1 MVLLKES
8 EKLEDLQAGNLWI
21 IQDSEEYRFTS
32 DAVLLANVVNAKS
45 KDVVVD
51 FGTGSGI
58 IPLLLVGKKGVNN
71 AVGVEIQPQLAD
83 MASRSVQ
90 YNNLQDKIKI
100 VNMSLQEYAYQNADK
115 KVDIITCNPPYIK
128 QNCGDTQIKESLKI
142 CRHEVLVTLDEI
154 CQAAGRL
161 LKNNGRFYMVHKA
174 ERCSE
179 IFELMLKYKIQP
191 KEITTVCAR
200 EGDAPYLVIVCGA
213 KAGKVGLKWNK
224 PITIYDKDGNYTQTT
239 ARLYGE
245 VENG

>member
-1 MVLLKES
+1 MVFLKES
-8 EKLEDLQAGNLWI
+8 EKLEDLQTGNLWI

-71 AVGVEIQPQLAD
+71 AIGVEIQPQLAD

-224 PITIYDKDGNYTQTT
+224 PIVIYDNDGNYTQTT

>member
-1 MVLLKES
+1 MVLLKDS
-8 EKLEDLQAGNLWI
+8 EKLEDLQVGNLWI

-32 DAVLLANVVNAKS
+32 DAVLLANSVKAKKTDS
-45 KDVVVD
+45 VVD

-58 IPLLLVGKKGVNN
+58 IPILLVGKKGVSNV
-71 AVGVEIQPQLAD
+71 VGVEIQPQLAD
-83 MASRSVQ
+83 MASRSVE

-100 VNMSLQEYAYQNADK
+100 VNTSLQDYAKQNCDK

-128 QNCGDTQIKESLKI
+128 QNCGDTQLKESLKI
-142 CRHEVLVTLDEI
+142 CRHEVKATLEDI
-154 CQAAGRL
+154 CQAAGRM
-161 LKNNGRFYMVHKA
+161 LKNNGRFFMVHKA

-224 PITIYDKDGNYTQTT
+224 PIVIYDNDGNYTQTT
-239 ARLYGE
+239 SRLYGE
-245 VENG
+245 LK

>member
-224 PITIYDKDGNYTQTT
+224 PIIIYDKDGNYTQTT

>member
-8 EKLEDLQAGNLWI
+8 EKLEDLQVGNLWI

-32 DAVLLANVVNAKS
+32 DAILLANTVVAKKS
-45 KDVVVD
+45 DVVVD

-58 IPLLLVGKKGVNN
+58 IPILVSYKRGVSKV
-71 AVGVEIQPQLAD
+71 VGVEIQPQLAD
-83 MASRSVQ
+83 MARRSVE
-90 YNNLQDKIKI
+90 YNGMQDKIQI
-100 VNMSLQEYAYQNADK
+100 VNTSLQDYALANCDK
-115 KVDIITCNPPYIK
+115 KVDVVTCNPPYIK
-128 QNCGDTQIKESLKI
+128 QNCGDVQIKQSLKI
-142 CRHEVLVTLDEI
+142 CRHEVAVTLDEI

-224 PITIYDKDGNYTQTT
+224 PIVVYDKDGNYTQTIE
-239 ARLYGE
+239 RLYGE
-245 VENG
+245 ANG